1 MRGCRCRSVCMNV
14 CVCVCVCVRTRVC
27 VFQHSLHHLRGTCMW
42 FNVPHGLPPK
52 VHFYLFYYPTA
63 KAINGY
69 EKRGRGE
76 EGERGEKR
84 SSTETGAA
92 REWENKRGNGV
103 DYKAVIYLLVSNK
116 SVAFIISVWFCDL
129 KSLCSFFLFSFF
141 SFFFCCCVH
150 SFLHN
155 DCIRHWQKND
165 FHRSFV
171 ADHHSL
177 PTVGRALQR
186 SGQHA
191 NQWGRVSRLLYQYL
205 LYLLLHASKG
215 MLQNPLVPADCTQGK
230 GELSSRL
237 IC

>member
-1 MRGCRCRSVCMNV
+1 MKEEEEG
-14 CVCVCVCVRTRVC
+14 
-27 VFQHSLHHLRGTCMW
+27 
-42 FNVPHGLPPK
+42 
-52 VHFYLFYYPTA
+52 
-63 KAINGY
+63 
-69 EKRGRGE
+69 KRGRE
-76 EGERGEKR
+76 ERKDHGQKQEQWESERK
-84 SSTETGAA
+84 
-92 REWENKRGNGV
+92 V

-129 KSLCSFFLFSFF
+129 KSLYSLFLFF
-141 SFFFCCCVH
+141 FFFCCCEH

-155 DCIRHWQKND
+155 DCIIDWHKKND

-177 PTVGRALQR
+177 PTASRALQR

-205 LYLLLHASKG
+205 LYLHLHASKG
-215 MLQNPLVPADCTQGK
+215 MAQNPLVTADCTQGK

-237 IC
+237 IR